1 METVFHGNLWF
12 RHDFHGFRE
21 NMLSVQNSY
30 SCMSSRYTGG
40 VEVQLY
46 SFLTSSLRDSEWS
59 ASRLGCFDP
68 RVGLRYPLSWMLY
81 GPLNRP
87 SRFRNR
93 TLISPPGNGK
103 PACPAFSL
111 ITTDIH
117 DKYHFD
123 NLELHFLFP
132 SFFLCI
138 NDAAFFV
145 NVNYE

>member
-1 METVFHGNLWF
+1 VVPPRLS
-12 RHDFHGFRE
+12 RIPRE
-21 NMLSVQNSY
+21 YVIRTEQLFLY
-30 SCMSSRYTGG
+30 KSSRHTGG

-46 SFLTSSLRDSEWS
+46 SFLTSSLRDSQWL
-59 ASRLGCFDP
+59 ASRLGCFDLK
-68 RVGLRYPLSWMLY
+68 VGLRYPLSWMLY

-111 ITTDIH
+111 ITTDIN

-123 NLELHFLFP
+123 NLELHFLCP
-132 SFFLCI
+132 SFFLCV